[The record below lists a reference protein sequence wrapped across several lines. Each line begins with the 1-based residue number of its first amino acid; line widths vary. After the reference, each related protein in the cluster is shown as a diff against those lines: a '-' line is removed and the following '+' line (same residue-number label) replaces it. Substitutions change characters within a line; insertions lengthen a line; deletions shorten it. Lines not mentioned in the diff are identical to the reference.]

1 MPHAEYSWRW
11 NFMAPA
17 YRRGVPIGNAKL
29 KPTDETP
36 TPQKQKNGATVCY
49 SRPAW
54 KRFL

>member
-1 MPHAEYSWRW
+1 
-11 NFMAPA
+11 MAPA